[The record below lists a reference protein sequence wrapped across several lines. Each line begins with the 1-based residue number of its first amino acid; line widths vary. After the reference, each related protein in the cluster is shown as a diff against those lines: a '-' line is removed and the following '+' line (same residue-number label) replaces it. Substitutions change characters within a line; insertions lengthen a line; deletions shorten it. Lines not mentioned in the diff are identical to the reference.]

1 MLKML
6 IKEEKLDE
14 KAEKIRSM
22 LDVNPGD
29 EHDKIY
35 IRDIKEDESFND
47 SLFFIPVIQQVFNLT
62 QKE

>member
-1 MLKML
+1 ML

-29 EHDKIY
+29 ELDKIY

-62 QKE
+62 QKD